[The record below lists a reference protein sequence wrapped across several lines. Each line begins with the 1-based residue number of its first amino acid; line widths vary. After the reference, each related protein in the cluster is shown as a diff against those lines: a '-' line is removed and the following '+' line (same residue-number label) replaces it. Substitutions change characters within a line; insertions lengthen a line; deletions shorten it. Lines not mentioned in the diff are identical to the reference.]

1 MFIYTTFNYIRPS
14 GRDTDDD
21 DDPFAESKDEEE
33 REDNKTL
40 LLATYL
46 FLMACS
52 VTCQTSYT
60 SMVFEGGIYV
70 DFTQSSQIVVG
81 VKSGVYLKKQGITV
95 LIALVR

>member
-40 LLATYL
+40 VTRGLLDT
-46 FLMACS
+46 FFFDGMFCH
-52 VTCQTSYT
+52 
-60 SMVFEGGIYV
+60 MPDFIY
-70 DFTQSSQIVVG
+70 
-81 VKSGVYLKKQGITV
+81 
-95 LIALVR
+95 

>member
-1 MFIYTTFNYIRPS
+1 MFIYTTFNYIHPS

-46 FLMACS
+46 YFDGMFCH
-52 VTCQTSYT
+52 
-60 SMVFEGGIYV
+60 MPDFIY
-70 DFTQSSQIVVG
+70 
-81 VKSGVYLKKQGITV
+81 
-95 LIALVR
+95 